1 MTVAVR
7 GPWNYVPAWNP
18 TVQLV
23 TEEAAKQLMDPT
35 AYVVYIMHAA
45 GRVNI
50 LFVHILPQ
58 NALRRDCNGKCI
70 EIIEGHYLEVVVLL
84 YLTAM

>member
-23 TEEAAKQLMDPT
+23 TEEAAKQLMGPT
-35 AYVVYIMHAA
+35 AYVVYIMHAT
-45 GRVNI
+45 GRVTI
-50 LFVHILPQ
+50 LFMPTLPYCEILFLQ
-58 NALRRDCNGKCI
+58 LLR
-70 EIIEGHYLEVVVLL
+70 
-84 YLTAM
+84 